1 MHDMHD
7 LQAQERT
14 SLRLPFWLQFLIVSG
29 ASVGL
34 GWLLFRGITA
44 LPSFSL
50 LLHTLLR
57 QIPRWLWELL
67 FAFALVLVGLSL
79 KEGYKGE
86 QEQQEQRQ
94 RQKRLPNALSTVT
107 RFPSSPSPT
116 KRAHPFP
123 DNGASLPL
131 QHPQPRPP
139 FPTVAQVHPDPVTP
153 VPEVL
158 SPGEESKEPPAL
170 PAAELSH
177 PSSVQPETSAAPIPA
192 PLLTLVPTTLSVP
205 SLPAS
210 PTLAVSPEGRGVHE
224 DEHLEVVSSA
234 FLAITVLGQ
243 VTLTL
248 HLPDGRSH
256 PIELTPL
263 QAQLLAYLAALHGN
277 RVHRREIV
285 YALCEWRSEDGTG
298 DDTSFAKLFYGRVKG
313 IRRKIREEVLKLNDE
328 AGFLLLDPATVD
340 PLSSV
345 KEEWFLTSCCRVVDL
360 EQIEAL
366 SAHIEQAR
374 KEGALTTTV
383 PTAIK
388 TVCEQLLAFYTEDF
402 IADLIK
408 NEPENFK
415 PWERKASWAKQHV
428 TKYRTCRLMALWLL
442 GMYEEQQAERCSR
455 LLDTL
460 LAGEGGKIGEGF
472 HAELEAVLRPLM
484 LQLYGDQAG
493 PQRVLSREQLMETLR
508 SRQRLSWS
516 KALDAY
522 RHYAL
527 TACITPYYPGLPF
540 DELVSYHAT
549 SGGFGDRIVASEQ
562 ALRRALKACA
572 SLNDTREAAR
582 IYSAYE
588 DVMTGLFKAWGL
600 KWSPSEETL
609 KEWHTASSLTD
620 AHRFSGQS
628 FSSTI

>member
-1 MHDMHD
+1 MHD

-29 ASVGL
+29 ASIGL
-34 GWLLFRGITA
+34 GWLLFRGVAA

-57 QIPRWLWELL
+57 QIPRWLWGLL
-67 FAFALVLVGLSL
+67 FALALILIGVSL
-79 KEGYKGE
+79 KMGQKE
-86 QEQQEQRQ
+86 QEQSQSQK
-94 RQKRLPNALSTVT
+94 QKRLFDANSSVT
-107 RFPSSPSPT
+107 RPPSIFKEGAESLSFPGNGDKGSPAPPRLRESAAGGVLL
-116 KRAHPFP
+116 RSAH
-123 DNGASLPL
+123 L
-131 QHPQPRPP
+131 
-139 FPTVAQVHPDPVTP
+139 DPVTP
-153 VPEVL
+153 VPELL
-158 SPGEESKEPPAL
+158 SAEGMVPPAL
-170 PAAELSH
+170 PAELSH
-177 PSSVQPETSAAPIPA
+177 PSSVQSETSAVSLPA
-192 PLLTLVPTTLSVP
+192 PMLTVMPTTLSVP

-210 PTLAVSPEGRGVHE
+210 PTLPVSPEGRGVHE
-224 DEHLEVVSSA
+224 DEHLEEVVSSA

-277 RVHRREIV
+277 RMHRREIV
-285 YALCEWRSEDGTG
+285 YALCEWRSEDGAG
-298 DDTSFAKLFYGRVKG
+298 DDTTFAKLFYGRVKG
-313 IRRKIREEVLKLNDE
+313 VRRKIREEVLKINDE
-328 AGFLLLDPATVD
+328 AGFQILDPATVD

-345 KEEWFLTSCCRVVDL
+345 KEEWFLTSCCRVVDI
-360 EQIEAL
+360 EYIEAL
-366 SAHIEQAR
+366 YNRIEQAR
-374 KEGALTTTV
+374 KEGTFTTTV

-388 TVCEQLLAFYTEDF
+388 TVCEQVLACYQGDF
-402 IADLIK
+402 VADLIK

-415 PWERKASWAKQHV
+415 PWERKASWAKQYV
-428 TKYRTCRLMALWLL
+428 TKYRSYRFTALWLL
-442 GMYEEQQAERCSR
+442 GTYEEQQTERCRR

-460 LAGEGGKIGEGF
+460 LAGEVGEAF
-472 HAELEAVLRPLM
+472 HTELEAVLSPLT
-484 LQLYGDQAG
+484 LQQSGRQAG
-493 PQRVLSREQLMETLR
+493 TLRGLSCEQLTEVLL
-508 SRQRLSWS
+508 SCQRLHTS

-527 TACITPYYPGLPF
+527 TACITPYYPGPPF

-572 SLNDTREAAR
+572 FLGDTREAAR
-582 IYSAYE
+582 IYCAYE
-588 DVMTGLFKAWGL
+588 DVMTALFKAWGL

-628 FSSTI
+628 FSSTL